1 MNTLTNLINRIKVA
15 DFELTKANGLWVA
28 YDLDGIEKNLI
39 ETDEQNI
46 CELLK
51 GIGVIEGYKLVD
63 GLLCVS
69 CEIGDDCPRWID
81 YDYLSDIFEFSQKD
95 ALEIAVNHE
104 RSLIGKE
111 LTKEKDEMLTA
122 IQNL

>member
-1 MNTLTNLINRIKVA
+1 MNTLTNLSNRIKVI
-15 DFELTKANGLWVA
+15 DFDLTKANGIWIS
-28 YDLDGIEKNLI
+28 YTLDNIEKDLI

-63 GLLCVS
+63 GLLCVYF
-69 CEIGDDCPRWID
+69 EFWNDKFRWIR
-81 YDYLSDIFEFSQKD
+81 YDDLLYLYSLSQRD
-95 ALEIAVNHE
+95 AIEIAANHE

-111 LTKEKDEMLTA
+111 LTKQTDEMLTA
-122 IQNL
+122 IQNM